1 MTPAADASRPQ
12 RLALVGLAVNFGLAA
27 IKLVAG
33 LVGHSYALVADA
45 AESMTD
51 IVGSAVIWGGL
62 HIASRPADEEHP
74 YGHGK
79 AESLA
84 AMVVAAMVVA
94 AGVGIAIKAVGEIVT
109 PSRPPAAF
117 TLVVLIAVVVV
128 KEVLFRVTR
137 RAGAALGS
145 SAAHTDAWHHRSD
158 AITSLAAFIG
168 ISVALIGG
176 PRFAVADGIAA
187 LVAAGVVVTN
197 GVLLFRAP
205 VHDLMDK
212 APAEA
217 VARARAIAEAV
228 PGVVNTEQPAA
239 RTSGT
244 RIWIDLHIRVAPAM
258 TVRDAHELA
267 HRVKDAIRAEMPRV
281 ADVLVHVE
289 PAGPPRAEPAPDSRT

>member
-117 TLVVLIAVVVV
+117 TLVVL
-128 KEVLFRVTR
+128 
-137 RAGAALGS
+137 
-145 SAAHTDAWHHRSD
+145 
-158 AITSLAAFIG
+158 
-168 ISVALIGG
+168 
-176 PRFAVADGIAA
+176 
-187 LVAAGVVVTN
+187 
-197 GVLLFRAP
+197 
-205 VHDLMDK
+205 
-212 APAEA
+212 
-217 VARARAIAEAV
+217 
-228 PGVVNTEQPAA
+228 
-239 RTSGT
+239 
-244 RIWIDLHIRVAPAM
+244 
-258 TVRDAHELA
+258 
-267 HRVKDAIRAEMPRV
+267 
-281 ADVLVHVE
+281 
-289 PAGPPRAEPAPDSRT
+289 